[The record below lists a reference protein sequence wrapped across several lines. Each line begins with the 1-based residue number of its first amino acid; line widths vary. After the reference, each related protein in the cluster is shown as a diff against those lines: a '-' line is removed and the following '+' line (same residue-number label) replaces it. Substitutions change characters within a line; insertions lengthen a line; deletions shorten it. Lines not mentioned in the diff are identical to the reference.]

1 MRRQTPRYERAD
13 MVCRIGLTLL
23 LIGIA
28 GCASDAAKSG
38 SSAFDDFAVTDSVEG
53 SDLGKFDAVSTIS
66 TWNIRENESQT
77 LLEGLMHPVRASLVP
92 SWTLLPALRLRPF
105 S

>member
-1 MRRQTPRYERAD
+1 
-13 MVCRIGLTLL
+13 MVCRIGLTVL

-38 SSAFDDFAVTDSVEG
+38 SGGFDDFAVTDSVQG

-66 TWNIRENESQT
+66 TWNIRRMKVRPCSR
-77 LLEGLMHPVRASLVP
+77 GLMHPVRASLVP